1 MGWKPFEGLDHQIK
15 ELSMERNA
23 LNSEVVKLEDRV
35 DFLEAKMEKM
45 KITHQGVCLSISTSK
60 SICRY

>member
-1 MGWKPFEGLDHQIK
+1 
-15 ELSMERNA
+15 MERNA

-45 KITHQGVCLSISTSK
+45 KITHQGVCLSIPISK
-60 SICRY
+60 KYLQTLT